1 MVSLT
6 LNIKLTS
13 IIDSVGMMM
22 FTICLRNF
30 RNYKNL
36 LLFKSF
42 VFGGMLGRD
51 DAYDSLHEHGINN
64 ELPWATGIP
73 LDDLPSPRP
82 KVVRLTENKPNFS
95 FPAEYGDCD

>member
-1 MVSLT
+1 MLGT
-6 LNIKLTS
+6 
-13 IIDSVGMMM
+13 GMA
-22 FTICLRNF
+22 IEVIVKER
-30 RNYKNL
+30 
-36 LLFKSF
+36 SF
-42 VFGGMLGRD
+42 VFGGLLGRD

>member
-1 MVSLT
+1 MMVNVRMMVFIIFMSLQE
-6 LNIKLTS
+6 LYFHFL
-13 IIDSVGMMM
+13 
-22 FTICLRNF
+22 
-30 RNYKNL
+30 
-36 LLFKSF
+36 KSF

-95 FPAEYGDCD
+95 FPAEYGDCDQIRI